1 MDWNNVIPASLVIVA
16 ASFAFI
22 ANPRS
27 APAQGRGGAQP
38 KPRTQSVR
46 PAQLNKTQPVDHFT
60 GTTANI
66 GPDTGEIV
74 TIDVQRWSTDA
85 ETSKFVD
92 AYLLGPRPCEICA
105 PTKSAQQLHEALQ
118 AAPTIGYI
126 WMARESVGYGLRYA
140 QRMSMA
146 NNSERILLATDRP
159 LWSWRGE
166 ATPTDYPL
174 TVIELRLSRGAA
186 GEGKT
191 SLAAKLAVDAD
202 NKALALEGYE
212 TAPVLL
218 KGVQRVQSAEKP
230 AQGPQPTRRGGP

>member
-1 MDWNNVIPASLVIVA
+1 MDWINAIRASSVIGAASL
-16 ASFAFI
+16 AFI

-27 APAQGRGGAQP
+27 APAQARGGLQP
-38 KPRTQSVR
+38 KQRTQSVR
-46 PAQLNKTQPVDHFT
+46 PAQPNRTQPVDHFT
-60 GTTANI
+60 GTTVNVGSDA
-66 GPDTGEIV
+66 GEII

-105 PTKSAQQLHEALQ
+105 PTKSVQQLHEALQ
-118 AAPTIGYI
+118 ASPTIGYI
-126 WMARESVGYGLRYA
+126 WMSRESVGYGLRYA
-140 QRMSMA
+140 QRISMA
-146 NNSERILLATDRP
+146 NNGERILLATDRR

-166 ATPTDYPL
+166 TTPTDYPL
-174 TVIELRLSRGAA
+174 TVIELRLSRGV
-186 GEGKT
+186 GSEGKA

-202 NKALALEGYE
+202 SKTLALDSYE

-230 AQGPQPTRRGGP
+230 AQDPQPTRRGGL